1 MSGQLDVG
9 LTVYEIKSSASEL
22 VRMIKIGNN
31 QMWCKVIPKRIGLG
45 KNIEQLKSIS
55 KAKIVY
61 RDLAKI
67 AKIAK
72 IVYRDLG

>member
-1 MSGQLDVG
+1 
-9 LTVYEIKSSASEL
+9 
-22 VRMIKIGNN
+22 
-31 QMWCKVIPKRIGLG
+31 MWCKVKPKRIGLG

-55 KAKIVY
+55 KSKIVY

>member
-1 MSGQLDVG
+1 M
-9 LTVYEIKSSASEL
+9 YETESSASEL
-22 VRMIKIGNN
+22 IRMIKIGNN
-31 QMWCKVIPKRIGLG
+31 QMWCKVKPKRIGLG

-55 KAKIVY
+55 KSKIVY